1 MKNMTISEIAKLAE
15 VSKATVS
22 RVLNSTG
29 YVSEETRNKVK
40 KIIRENSYT
49 PSSTARNLSKQE
61 NDTIGVIIP
70 ETGNPFF
77 GEILMGIVSVVDV
90 NNLTLIYCNSNNTP
104 EKDIKALKL
113 LRRQRVRGL
122 IYTPAI
128 DYKNNEY
135 DELIKTL
142 LSDIGAPVVILDREF
157 DNMLYDGVY
166 SNNFKGAYMATEAL
180 IKAGHRKIGIVTGDL
195 NLSIGRERF
204 DGYKQAL
211 TDNNIALHKKFI
223 LEGKFEKE
231 ISYINTKEMLKEKVR
246 PTAFFV
252 SNNASSAG
260 FLTAVFEKGLS
271 IPQDIAYIGFDKVEG
286 LDIFGH
292 KFSYV
297 ERDVFR
303 MGTDAM
309 NLLLKRIE
317 NPGGEKSQIIIQPYL
332 KLMGSEIVVS

>member
-1 MKNMTISEIAKLAE
+1 MKNITISEIANLAN

-61 NDTIGVIIP
+61 NDTIGVVIP

-77 GEILMGIVSVVDV
+77 GEILKGITNVVDA
-90 NNLTLIYCNSNNTP
+90 NNLTLIYCNTDNNA
-104 EKDIKALKL
+104 EKDMKALKL

-122 IYTPAI
+122 VYTPAI
-128 DYKNNEY
+128 DYKNSEY
-135 DELIKTL
+135 DDVIHTL

-157 DNMLYDGVY
+157 DSMHFDGVY

-180 IKAGHRKIGIVTGDL
+180 IKAGHRKIGIVAGDL

-204 DGYKQAL
+204 YGYKQAL
-211 TDNNIALHKKFI
+211 NDNNISMHKKFI
-223 LEGKFEKE
+223 LEGKFDKD
-231 ISYINTKEMLKEKVR
+231 ISYSKTKEMLNEKVR

-260 FLTAVFEKGLS
+260 FLTAVFEKGMN
-271 IPQDIAYIGFDKVEG
+271 IPQDIAYIGFDKVDGIEI
-286 LDIFGH
+286 LAQ

-297 ERDVFR
+297 ERDVLS
-303 MGTDAM
+303 MGTSAM

-317 NPGGEKSQIIIQPYL
+317 NPDRERTQTIVQPYL
-332 KLMGSEIVVS
+332 KLMGSELLII

>member
-29 YVSEETRNKVK
+29 YVSEATRNKVK

-61 NDTIGVIIP
+61 NDTIGVVIP

-77 GEILMGIVSVVDV
+77 AEILKGISHVVDA
-90 NNLTLIYCNSNNTP
+90 NNLTLIYCNTDNNA

-122 IYTPAI
+122 IFTPAI
-128 DYKNNEY
+128 DYKSSEYNET
-135 DELIKTL
+135 IHTL
-142 LSDIGAPVVILDREF
+142 LANIGAPVVILDREF
-157 DNMLYDGVY
+157 DNLRFDGVY
-166 SNNFKGAYMATEAL
+166 SNNFRGAYMATEAL

-211 TDNNIALHKKFI
+211 YDNNITVHKKYI
-223 LEGKFEKE
+223 LEGKFDKD
-231 ISYINTKEMLKEKVR
+231 ISYGKTKEMLNEKVR

-260 FLTAVFEKGLS
+260 FLTAVFEKGLN
-271 IPQDIAYIGFDKVEG
+271 IPQDIAYIGFDKVDGIEI
-286 LDIFGH
+286 LAQ

-297 ERDVFR
+297 ERDVLS

-309 NLLLKRIE
+309 KLLLKRID
-317 NPGGEKSQIIIQPYL
+317 NPSGEKTQIIIQPYL
-332 KLMGSEIVVS
+332 KLMGSEIVVT